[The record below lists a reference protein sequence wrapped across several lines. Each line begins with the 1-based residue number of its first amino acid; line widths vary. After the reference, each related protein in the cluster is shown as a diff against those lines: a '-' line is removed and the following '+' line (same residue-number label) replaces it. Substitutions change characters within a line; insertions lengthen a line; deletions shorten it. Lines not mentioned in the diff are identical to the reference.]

1 MRERNKTDV
10 TMDSVSAEV
19 LAGLIAAYG
28 KLPLVSPDSS
38 CEHVERKA
46 GNGAECCANCVHG
59 SYTDGLWECCWM
71 RRQAGILKNLHK
83 N

>member
-59 SYTDGLWECCWM
+59 SYTDGLWECSE
-71 RRQAGILKNLHK
+71 LHFFQPCHRIIP
-83 N
+83 